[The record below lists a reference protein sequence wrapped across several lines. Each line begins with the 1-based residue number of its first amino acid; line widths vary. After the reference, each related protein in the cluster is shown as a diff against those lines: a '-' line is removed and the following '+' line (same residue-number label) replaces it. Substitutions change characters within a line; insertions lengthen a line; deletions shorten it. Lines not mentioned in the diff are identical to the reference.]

1 MNRLECLGISSTGS
15 QKPPKGEVTS
25 AHAETHKAN
34 DTVVKKKV
42 TDKPGRS
49 LPVHAPPCSVQ
60 VSCQETPKPD
70 SPNENVVTMDVCAPK
85 ISINITA
92 RVGEQA
98 ELAAPDEEL
107 KMKAQSSESVLTE
120 KTHVPPQV
128 EPFPMHEEH
137 LEEEQTEDEDTEDEE
152 VMAPVELII
161 EFLRAV
167 MDRDFQLASKLCQ
180 MILVYEPDN
189 PEANEFLSLIQKK
202 LLEEQE
208 GSNEEDEA
216 EEDDGDEDDDDSD
229 DDDEN
234 ESDVSVSDEEPSNSS
249 SSSCSSSSSSSGD
262 EKEEEDQENRHK
274 PCPPSH
280 VSP

>member
-60 VSCQETPKPD
+60 
-70 SPNENVVTMDVCAPK
+70 

-107 KMKAQSSESVLTE
+107 KMKAQSSESVLTGE